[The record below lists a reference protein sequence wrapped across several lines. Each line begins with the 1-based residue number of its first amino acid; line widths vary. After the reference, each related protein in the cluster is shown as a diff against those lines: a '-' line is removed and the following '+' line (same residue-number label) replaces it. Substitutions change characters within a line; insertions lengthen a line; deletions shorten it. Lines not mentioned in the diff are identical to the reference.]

1 MTNKKK
7 SNCGRPAGRI
17 KTAKIEISIEPAVK
31 DEFMTLLR
39 NQGKTASVEIGL
51 WIRDYIKNNKLEEEE
66 EMKVVSF
73 FSGLG
78 GLDKGFVDT
87 GYDIIWAN
95 DFDKYAVQTYK
106 ANFGDHIVLG
116 DINEIPLEEIPD
128 CDILIGGFPCQPF
141 SMMGQQKGFEDT
153 RGTLFFRIAEIVD
166 DKIKR
171 GKKPKAI
178 ILENV
183 RSLRTHN
190 NGETYKEIYR
200 ILHDVLGY
208 NVFCDILNSADYG
221 VPQTR
226 NRTYI
231 VCFDNKNAKFEF
243 PEKEKLIK
251 TLQDL
256 LEPEVDDKYFLSDR
270 ILPTILSDGTG
281 GYKAKSEIDLK
292 IARPLCAT
300 MAKMHRACQDN
311 YVTQNGRVRR
321 LTPRECARLQGFQDS
336 FVIPVSDS
344 QAYKQFGNAVTV
356 NVSKAVA
363 QSVKATLINLGEWKD

>member
-1 MTNKKK
+1 
-7 SNCGRPAGRI
+7 
-17 KTAKIEISIEPAVK
+17 
-31 DEFMTLLR
+31 
-39 NQGKTASVEIGL
+39 
-51 WIRDYIKNNKLEEEE
+51 
-66 EMKVVSF
+66 MKVVSF

-106 ANFGDHIVLG
+106 ANFGEHIVLG

-166 DKIKR
+166 DKIKK

-200 ILHDVLGY
+200 VLHDVLGY

-231 VCFDNKNAKFEF
+231 VCFDNQNARFEF
-243 PEKEKLIK
+243 PKKKKLNK

-363 QSVKATLINLGEWKD
+363 QSVKTTLMNLGEWED